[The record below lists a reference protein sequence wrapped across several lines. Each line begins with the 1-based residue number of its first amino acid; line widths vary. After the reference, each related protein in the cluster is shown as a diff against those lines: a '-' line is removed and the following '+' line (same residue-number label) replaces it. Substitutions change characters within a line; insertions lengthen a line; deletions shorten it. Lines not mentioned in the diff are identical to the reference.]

1 MSVQSV
7 LLPVFVLVALLFF
20 LLGRMALTR
29 VGSIKAGETKMK
41 DIALGQDAWPAPIQQ
56 SSNAYANNLQLPLLF
71 YALVAFALLTK
82 KADMI
87 FVVMS
92 WLFVA
97 SRYAHAYVHVTSNRV
112 PTRFNMFALGVL
124 ILGLMWVIFAVRV
137 LAAF

>member
-112 PTRFNMFALGVL
+112 PTRFNMFALGVF